1 MNKIPVLLSN
11 VIVSGIVL
19 ALLVYSNDLRQQPTA
34 PSPAWYTDAKTIQQL
49 AFLITLFQVYFLVG
63 MVTDRLTACAASAS
77 MLSDRAAALLLAANR
92 IDAPA
97 DAKELTVIF
106 DGLAFDFFVTE
117 AKTSV
122 GVTVEN
128 AATFGN
134 PDTQCTDV
142 FVNKRT
148 LKVTTVYTH
157 QTHTEGTT
165 SRVC

>member
-63 MVTDRLTACAASAS
+63 MVNTLYDKVIDTRECLSSA
-77 MLSDRAAALLLAANR
+77 LAYIVAPGTRLAANR
-92 IDAPA
+92 IDAPD

-128 AATFGN
+128 AATFGK
-134 PDTQCTDV
+134 PDTQSTDV
-142 FVNKRT
+142 FISKRT
-148 LKVTTVYTH
+148 LKVTTV
-157 QTHTEGTT
+157 
-165 SRVC
+165 